1 MSLDKQPDEV
11 RSQAAKMAAVVWPA
25 PMALRHLTPEQAE
38 FARMLFKSGAYGT
51 EHLREP
57 KQEPPQGPA
66 PC

>member
-38 FARMLFKSGAYGT
+38 FAKRLFAAGAYGQ
-51 EHLREP
+51 EYLREP
-57 KQEPPQGPA
+57 EEEKG
-66 PC
+66 C